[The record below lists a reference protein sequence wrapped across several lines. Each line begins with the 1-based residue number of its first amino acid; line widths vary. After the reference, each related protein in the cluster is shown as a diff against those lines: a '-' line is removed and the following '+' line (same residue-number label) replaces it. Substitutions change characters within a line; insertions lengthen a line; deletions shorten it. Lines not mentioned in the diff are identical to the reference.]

1 MKPFLGF
8 APGRSRTT
16 PLPGQF
22 FSELLPAIDH
32 LGELK
37 VTLYAFW
44 CLAQQEGERRFLRLS
59 EMKQDEILQSALE
72 VGAASPGSLLEE
84 SLERAVSRG
93 TLLHVLSLPGT
104 SAEHYYFLNTPR
116 GRAAAQAL
124 EGGEWTPDREPRLP
138 HLTRERPNLFRKYEE
153 NIGPLT
159 PHMADLLRE
168 AEEGYPPGWVEEAIG
183 LAVERNVRSWRYIA
197 GILERWKAEGRQE
210 RGRPEGSP
218 RRYVEGEFSD
228 HVEH

>member
-8 APGRSRTT
+8 SPGRSRTT

-44 CLAQQEGERRFLRLS
+44 CLGQQEGERRFLRLS
-59 EMKQDEILQSALE
+59 EIKQDEILQSAFE
-72 VGAASPGSLLEE
+72 GGAAAPGSLLEE

-93 TLLHVLSLPGT
+93 TLLHLGSSGDP
-104 SAEHYYFLNTPR
+104 SEHYYFLNTPK
-116 GRAAAQAL
+116 GRAAAEAL
-124 EGGEWTPDREPRLP
+124 ERGEWSPDRAAHLP
-138 HLTRERPNLFRKYEE
+138 HLSRERPNLFRKYEE

-159 PHMADLLRE
+159 PHMADVLRE
-168 AEEGYPPGWVEEAIG
+168 AEEGYPPGWVEDAIS
-183 LAVERNVRSWRYIA
+183 LAVERNVRTWRYISA
-197 GILERWKAEGRQE
+197 ILERWKAGGRQE
-210 RGRPEGSP
+210 SGKGELSG